1 MPNSTLLQRELLVVR
16 LSLWCERW
24 LNIPVLSEAVLLGI
38 VDPVPGSVGYSRAGN
53 RPAGSIVGKV
63 GDGRRPT

>member
-1 MPNSTLLQRELLVVR
+1 MKPELVEWTDAELTLWQRELLVVR

-24 LNIPVLSEAVLLGI
+24 LTIPVLSEAVLPRI

-53 RPAGSIVGKV
+53 
-63 GDGRRPT
+63 